1 MDPRYRLKNQTIII
15 ETLGITPSEEAE
27 MKVIISGETKRDRDR
42 ERKQRERRSRGAK
55 PRAEYLAKAR
65 EKQGLAKDLRHRQG
79 MSFREI
85 IGRMLDISHTKARR
99 LIVAG
104 EEE

>member
-1 MDPRYRLKNQTIII
+1 MDPRYRLKNQTII

-65 EKQGLAKDLRHRQG
+65 GKQGLAKDLRHRQG
-79 MSFREI
+79 MSFRE